1 MMVFSMLRSPV
12 ADFSQIF
19 KFRDLENGVIIAVVH
34 KDGLLVLGEEL
45 RVLRG
50 SYVVVRLVYES

>member
-1 MMVFSMLRSPV
+1 MVFSMLRSPV